1 MRIAELISG
10 KDDNDQIDIDGFPVP
25 VSSLKSLLGD
35 GYEHLVPY
43 RSEKTFSLWGKRC
56 TGCLTEE
63 QLRNK
68 A

>member
-1 MRIAELISG
+1 MKLEALISG
-10 KDDNDQIDIDGFPVP
+10 KNDNDQIDIEGSSIP
-25 VSSLKSLLGD
+25 VSALKRLLEN

-43 RSEKTFSLWGKRC
+43 KSEKTFSLWGKRC

-63 QLRNK
+63 QIREK

>member
-1 MRIAELISG
+1 MKIAELISG
-10 KDDNDQIDIDGFPVP
+10 KDDNDRIDIEGFFIP
-25 VSSLKSLLGD
+25 VSSLKSLLED

-43 RSEKTFSLWGKRC
+43 QSEKTFSVWGKRC

-63 QLRNK
+63 QLRNR

>member
-1 MRIAELISG
+1 MKLEALISG
-10 KDDNDQIDIDGFPVP
+10 KNDNDQIDIEGSSIL
-25 VSSLKSLLGD
+25 VSALKRLLED

-43 RSEKTFSLWGKRC
+43 KGEKTFSVWGKRC

-63 QLRNK
+63 QIREK